1 MKTRILTMALLA
13 LFFANQTFAQA
24 VTTVRATSSDISDN
38 LDLKAVASIFGDSRD
53 LEDFERRLND
63 PDIQISNLDLNGDN
77 RVDYLRVVEAAENNT
92 HLIIVQAVLNIDV
105 YQDVATLEVER
116 DRNNNVV
123 VQVVGDSYM
132 YGPNYI
138 YEPVYVSR
146 PIIFDIFWVNSYRPY
161 YSPWYWGYYPT
172 YYSYWATCP
181 VYRYRNHIHHHV
193 INVHNTYN
201 YVTVRRSSHAA
212 ALYSSRRMNAY
223 ERQNPSRSFT
233 VRTNAPNRYALEQTR
248 TSVRNGGSYGNP
260 SGQSPRN
267 TGVAPARANSV
278 TNNRGYDSAVRT
290 SPSSG
295 GTRQYQGTGDSG
307 SGYSPRNNSV
317 QPGNAGNGFNQPRS
331 SSPSADGGRQYQGT
345 RNYSSGAYSPRNSSV
360 QTGSP
365 AQQQVPQRSYGSPS
379 APVRSSSNTQPVRTA
394 PSVAPSVR
402 QAPAPAVR
410 NTPAPA
416 PAPQRQ
422 APSGGGGRNISR
434 G

>member
-1 MKTRILTMALLA
+1 MKTRILTLAMFALL
-13 LFFANQTFAQA
+13 FVSQTFAQA

-77 RVDYLRVVEAAENNT
+77 RVDYLRVIEATENNT
-92 HLIIVQAVLNIDV
+92 HLIIVQAVLGVDV
-105 YQDVATLEVER
+105 YQDVATLELER
-116 DRNNNVV
+116 DRSNNVV

-146 PIIFDIFWVNSYRPY
+146 PVIFDIFWVNTYRPY

-172 YYSYWATCP
+172 YYAYWAPCP
-181 VYRYRNHIHHHV
+181 VYRYRNHIHHSV

-223 ERQNPSRSFT
+223 ERQNPGRSFA

-260 SGQSPRN
+260 SSAQSPRN
-267 TGVAPARANSV
+267 TGIVPSRSTSV
-278 TNNRGYDSAVRT
+278 TNSRGYDSTVRT
-290 SPSSG
+290 SPSTG
-295 GTRQYQGTGDSG
+295 GNRQYQGTRDVSN
-307 SGYSPRNNSV
+307 GYSPRNNSV
-317 QPGNAGNGFNQPRS
+317 QQGNTNSGFSQPRTTA
-331 SSPSADGGRQYQGT
+331 PSTDGGRQYQPT
-345 RNYSSGAYSPRNSSV
+345 RDYSNNGYSPRNSSV
-360 QTGSP
+360 QPGNT
-365 AQQQVPQRSYGSPS
+365 AQPQVPQRSYSSPS
-379 APVRSSSNTQPVRTA
+379 SPVRSSGNMQPVRSA
-394 PSVAPSVR
+394 PMAAPSVR
-402 QAPAPAVR
+402 QSPMSSVR

-416 PAPQRQ
+416 APQRQ